1 MANAIQQAGGASEP
15 SSFAPLHTN
24 RLFTGL
30 WTNRSPLSDAAV
42 SSDME
47 KYGLGRQDSILDGAN
62 IELSSKLTAI
72 RRPGTSVYNSQI
84 FPPINRFY
92 PFNTFTLTDE
102 VVRVMADTAATVYD
116 ATGPNT
122 KNPIWQKS
130 PGAGPTFFLAVGN
143 TLYFTNGVDNKQWT
157 VPTTV
162 WKPSTLFHMG
172 DKVLDTNGNIQEVAG
187 FLWDAI
193 ANITVA
199 ASGGGWNIATINLN
213 TNYTFAATDPMQVVA
228 CNVAALNEVPF
239 QSLGGA
245 SASQVLWNGTPGN
258 VPLMG
263 ATNTGGYLA
272 SVRTSGG
279 TSGGGT
285 PAWQPVGGVT
295 GDGQVLWINRG
306 PNVVN
311 WGISAPLQAPL
322 VSQAP
327 RPAPPPAWQAN
338 TVYEIHSTAR
348 SGIFLVDANNNF
360 QVFSGT
366 GTTGGGEPA
375 WNPTQFQNTPDGNF
389 NWFNLGPYP
398 WKADWGYGLGEL
410 CSGFDGTQADTF
422 MTTTAGRSGD
432 NQPNPWPAMLGTQ
445 ISDGPPSTT
454 PTQQAVIWTNM
465 GRTLAW
471 SDIGAGTHI
480 TNISTIL
487 VGGYLQS
494 VIKMGKSGATAPTNW
509 STEIGGTTTDGTVV
523 WQNAGPWGVPATAAV
538 IYGYAYKNSVTNDI
552 SSMSPASQPISVIGG
567 NQVTV
572 KGAYSPDT
580 QVDTVVLYRTEQGG
594 STFFYLDE
602 IPNIPT
608 GTTWSYGD
616 TTPDSGLTI
625 QIQAQVAGQGTP
637 LPSGATCMA
646 YHLQRIFV
654 AVGNVVYVS
663 SGPDAI
669 ASTSSGNAGFNTTFT
684 AQSKITRF
692 WVSPLG
698 LIVFT
703 VRDSYIILGSGT
715 DSDPLYMTTFV
726 DRLALLHYDAFTTH
740 LTTPYMMLGNQMVVA
755 LDPSAGIT
763 EVSFPIADRIEAEM
777 NPATAFVT
785 YHSQAS
791 RENALYVS
799 DGATEWYR
807 MSATTAPETGLNW
820 SPRAVLETPISAVQS
835 VEILPGIDRLLI
847 GPGAETGPILFRD
860 LNARTDN
867 GNAYTAWATFGSIVL
882 AHPGELAGLTFIT
895 LESKSVGTKPALS
908 VLLGEVSGIF
918 ESLNRTRQ
926 DPPNLPPSKTL
937 YSDRYH
943 FLQSQKPVW
952 CRHFQ
957 MTITWP
963 EEDAPN
969 ELYTF
974 TIFGQTWSEYRS
986 Q

>member
-62 IELSSKLTAI
+62 TELSSKLTLI
-72 RRPGTSVYNSQI
+72 RRPGTSVYNSQV

-92 PFNTFTLTDE
+92 SFNTFTLTTE
-102 VVRVMADTAATVYD
+102 TIHVIADTAATVYD
-116 ATGPNT
+116 ATSNSSTPNT
-122 KNPIWQKS
+122 KTPIWQKS
-130 PGAGPTFFLAVGN
+130 AAAVGQPTFFLGVGN
-143 TLYFTNGVDNKQWT
+143 VLYFTNGVENKLWNFNAGVVWNWGFAGPPNAPT
-157 VPTTV
+157 VTQSLRPV
-162 WKPSTLFHMG
+162 VQPSWAPNMAFSIQGGILPII
-172 DKVLDTNGNIQEVAG
+172 DTNNNIQI
-187 FLWDAI
+187 FH
-193 ANITVA
+193 
-199 ASGGGWNIATINLN
+199 
-213 TNYTFAATDPMQVVA
+213 
-228 CNVAALNEVPF
+228 
-239 QSLGGA
+239 GA
-245 SASQVLWNGTPGN
+245 PTLLLS
-258 VPLMG
+258 G
-263 ATNTGGYLA
+263 ATP
-272 SVRTSGG
+272 
-279 TSGGGT
+279 T
-285 PAWQPVGGVT
+285 P
-295 GDGQVLWINRG
+295 D
-306 PNVVN
+306 
-311 WGISAPLQAPL
+311 
-322 VSQAP
+322 
-327 RPAPPPAWQAN
+327 
-338 TVYEIHSTAR
+338 
-348 SGIFLVDANNNF
+348 
-360 QVFSGT
+360 
-366 GTTGGGEPA
+366 GTTG
-375 WNPTQFQNTPDGNF
+375 NQ
-389 NWFNLGPYP
+389 
-398 WKADWGYGLGEL
+398 
-410 CSGFDGTQADTF
+410 
-422 MTTTAGRSGD
+422 
-432 NQPNPWPAMLGTQ
+432 QPNPW
-445 ISDGPPSTT
+445 
-454 PTQQAVIWTNM
+454 N
-465 GRTLAW
+465 
-471 SDIGAGTHI
+471 
-480 TNISTIL
+480 
-487 VGGYLQS
+487 
-494 VIKMGKSGATAPTNW
+494 ATA
-509 STEIGGTTTDGTVV
+509 GGSTTDGTITWINAGSADWVANHSYGPGTIIAALTNTTSGTVKMFFLNTMVGGQYNSGSAPPRWPSGVGSTIQDNQIV
-523 WQNAGPWGVPATAAV
+523 WQNLGPSITWDSLGPNTPITSFGDIIDPNGYGQRAIVPGKTGPLIPNNWQTPLGAITLDGSMQWKNTGPFAPAGQGPVQ
-538 IYGYAYKNSVTNDI
+538 YGYAFKNALGDI
-552 SSMSPASQPISVIGG
+552 SNMSPASFPITVSLG
-567 NQVTV
+567 NEVTVQGVGSTDPQVTTI
-572 KGAYSPDT
+572 Y
-580 QVDTVVLYRTEQGG
+580 LYRIAQGG
-594 STFFYLDE
+594 STFLYLTE
-602 IPNIPT
+602 FANT
-608 GTTWSYGD
+608 GAAQWTFVD
-616 TTPDSGLTI
+616 TLPDSSLNVA
-625 QIQAQVAGQGTP
+625 IQAQNAGQGTP
-637 LPSGATCMA
+637 LPAGATCLA
-646 YHLQRIFV
+646 YHLQRIFA

-663 SGPDAI
+663 QGPDAI

-726 DRLALLHYDAFTTH
+726 DRLPLLHYDAFTTH
-740 LTTPYMMLGNQMVVA
+740 LTTPYMMLGYQMVVA

-763 EVSFPIADRIEAEM
+763 EVSFPISDRIEAEM

-785 YHSQAS
+785 YHAQAS

-835 VEILPGIDRLLI
+835 VETLPGTYRLLI
-847 GPGAETGPILFRD
+847 GPGAATGPILLRD

-867 GNAYTAWATFGSIVL
+867 GNAYPAWATFGSIVL

-918 ESLNRTRQ
+918 ESLSRTRQ